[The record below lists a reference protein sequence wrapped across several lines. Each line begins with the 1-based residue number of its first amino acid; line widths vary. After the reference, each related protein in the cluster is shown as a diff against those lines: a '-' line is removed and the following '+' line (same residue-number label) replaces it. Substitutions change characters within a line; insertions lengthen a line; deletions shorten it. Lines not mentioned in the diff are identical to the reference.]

1 MTTKPATEGLQQKA
15 AAEVAPA
22 QGSADTGPPRPR
34 GRGHNVR
41 WGIVA
46 LCFGGLAVNYL
57 DRSTLSVALPA
68 MSKDLHIGPEIQG
81 FVLSAFFITYA
92 ICQLPAGAALDKFG
106 VKRVFAIGAIWWSI
120 ATIAMGLVRG
130 VGTLVGARMLLGAG
144 EAAGYP
150 APAKAVSRWFPR
162 RERTLANSVW
172 DNGARVG
179 TAIALPLVTAIVSAF
194 HWRAAFIVCGL
205 LGFVWIA
212 AWLRWYHEPE
222 DHPKVTA
229 AEREYIEGGG
239 ARFEPQKKTGDTA
252 QDTTGDTRTEASED
266 TKTLRWRDL
275 FRYRTVWGMMLGFF
289 CLNYVIYFFI
299 TWFPSYLV
307 DERGF
312 DLLSLGFF
320 GTIPG
325 LVAILG
331 SLAGGWTAD
340 RLLRKGWST
349 TKVRK
354 TCLISGTLCSSVIA
368 LAVVVPT
375 AAGALA
381 LLSVSYASLTF
392 ATASVAS
399 LPADVAPTPGHVAS
413 LAGIQNFAS
422 NVAGALGPIVTGF
435 LLAASGGSY
444 LVPLLV
450 SGALS
455 VVGALTYAFVI
466 QRVEP
471 LPIR

>member
-1 MTTKPATEGLQQKA
+1 MTTPANPGLQQKA
-15 AAEVAPA
+15 AAGPE
-22 QGSADTGPPRPR
+22 GDTAPPRPR
-34 GRGHNVR
+34 GRGKNVR

-81 FVLSAFFITYA
+81 FVLSAFFITYSV
-92 ICQLPAGAALDKFG
+92 CQLPAGAALDKFG
-106 VKRVFAIGAIWWSI
+106 VKRVFAIGAIWWSL
-120 ATIAMGLVRG
+120 ATVAMGLVRG
-130 VGTLVGARMLLGAG
+130 LGTLIGARMLLGAG

-205 LGFVWIA
+205 LGFFWIA

-222 DHPKVTA
+222 DHPKLTA
-229 AEREYIEGGG
+229 QERAYIEEGG
-239 ARFEPQKKTGDTA
+239 ARFETVEV
-252 QDTTGDTRTEASED
+252 RTEADGAAKS
-266 TKTLRWRDL
+266 LRWRDL

-331 SLAGGWTAD
+331 SLTGGWTAD
-340 RLLRKGWST
+340 RLLRKGWSL

-368 LAVVVPT
+368 LTVVVPT

>member
-1 MTTKPATEGLQQKA
+1 MTSHPVTDTEVTTPSGAT
-15 AAEVAPA
+15 P
-22 QGSADTGPPRPR
+22 PPRPR
-34 GRGHNVR
+34 GRGKNVR
-41 WGIVA
+41 WGIAV

-68 MSKDLHIGPEIQG
+68 MSKDLHIGPETQG
-81 FVLSAFFITYA
+81 FVLSAFFLTYA
-92 ICQLPAGAALDKFG
+92 VCQLPAGALLDKYG
-106 VKRVFAIGAIWWSI
+106 VKRVFAFGAIWWSV
-120 ATIAMGLVRG
+120 ATVGMGLVRG
-130 VGTLVGARMLLGAG
+130 VGSLVGARMLLGAG

-162 RERTLANSVW
+162 HERTLANSVW

-179 TAIALPLVTAIVSAF
+179 TAIALPLVTMLVSAF
-194 HWRAAFIVCGL
+194 HWRVAFVTCGL
-205 LGFVWIA
+205 LGFLWIIG
-212 AWLRWYHEPE
+212 WWRLYHEPA
-222 DHPKVTA
+222 DHPKLSA
-229 AEREYIEGGG
+229 EEREYIEAGG
-239 ARFEPQKKTGDTA
+239 ARVEEPPPEKTAKAGSGDA
-252 QDTTGDTRTEASED
+252 P
-266 TKTLRWRDL
+266 KVRWRDL

-320 GTIPG
+320 GTVPG
-325 LVAILG
+325 LVAIVG
-331 SLAGGWTAD
+331 SLLGGYTAD

-354 TCLISGTLCSSVIA
+354 TCLVTGTLCSSVIA

-375 AAGALA
+375 ASGALA
-381 LLSVSYASLTF
+381 LLSLSYASLTF

-399 LPADVAPTPGHVAS
+399 LPADVAPTAGHVAS

-466 QRVEP
+466 KRVEP
-471 LPIR
+471 LPVRA

>member
-1 MTTKPATEGLQQKA
+1 MTTTPATPGLQKKSA
-15 AAEVAPA
+15 AGTPQEPTDDP
-22 QGSADTGPPRPR
+22 GDDTAPPRPR
-34 GRGHNVR
+34 GRGKNVR

-68 MSKDLHIGPEIQG
+68 MSKDLDIGPEIQG

-106 VKRVFAIGAIWWSI
+106 VKRVFAIGAIWWSL
-120 ATIAMGLVRG
+120 ATVAMGLVRG
-130 VGTLVGARMLLGAG
+130 VGTLIGARMLLGAG

-205 LGFVWIA
+205 LGFVWIV

-222 DHPKVTA
+222 DHPKLTTE
-229 AEREYIEGGG
+229 ERAYIEGGG
-239 ARFEPQKKTGDTA
+239 ARFEPEESGDAAEQTDGGA
-252 QDTTGDTRTEASED
+252 KS
-266 TKTLRWRDL
+266 LRWRDL

-325 LVAILG
+325 LVAIVG
-331 SLAGGWTAD
+331 SLTGGWTAD

-368 LAVVVPT
+368 LTVVVPT

-392 ATASVAS
+392 ATVSVAS

-444 LVPLLV
+444 VVPLLV